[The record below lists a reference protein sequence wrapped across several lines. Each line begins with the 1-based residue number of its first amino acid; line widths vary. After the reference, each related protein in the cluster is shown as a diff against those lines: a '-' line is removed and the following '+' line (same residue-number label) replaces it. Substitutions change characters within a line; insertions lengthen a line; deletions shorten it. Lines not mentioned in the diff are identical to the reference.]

1 MNWALPAA
9 GVSSG
14 TRSSGGAWRFLA
26 ESSHQLASVAKWYPQ
41 SCSPNAGKREQS
53 VSIDVPELAGLEQ
66 VRGRWRSAV
75 AGVLAKSTRKDP
87 EQLGDAPERLLETP
101 TYDGIAIRALYT
113 ALDELP
119 EPPLPGEWP
128 YVRGGDALRDVKT
141 GWRVAEAFPA
151 TPVPGVAAADV
162 NSAVLDALGNGA
174 SALVLRI
181 GESGVAPGQLADAL
195 QGVYLSMA
203 PLILEA
209 GADYA
214 AASDVALALAEG
226 VEPDQ
231 RATVSIDLGGD
242 PLTAALSERAAPKIE
257 DVVAVAKR
265 AAEHTGVRAIT
276 VDGPA
281 FHNLGAN
288 ATWELA
294 AGVAAAVSYLRVL
307 TEAGMP
313 IGRAL
318 RQISFRFAA
327 DDDQFMTIAKF
338 RAARNLWARVAEV
351 VGDPDAGAAVIHAET
366 SLPMMTQRDPWVN
379 MLRCTLAAFGAGVG
393 GADSLLVFPFDVA
406 IDGGFPDTATSFAR
420 RIARNTQLLLL
431 EESHVGRVLDPA
443 GGSWFVED
451 LTARLAEQAWQ
462 HFQAIEAHGGF
473 TEAVDFIAAQIGEI
487 AARRSDDIAHRRTAI
502 TGVNEFPNLTEP
514 PLPQSD
520 SSYSPL
526 AAGKLVRYAAEFE
539 ALRDRSDA
547 FVARTGSRPQA
558 LLLPLGP
565 LAENNI
571 RATFASNLL
580 ASGGIEAVNP
590 GTVDV
595 AGVAAAVAEAG
606 APTVAVICG
615 TDKRYQDEASG
626 VVQAARAAGIDRVYL
641 AGPEKAVADAE
652 HQPDQFLTAKINAV
666 EALSDLLTRLGA

>member
-1 MNWALPAA
+1 M
-9 GVSSG
+9 
-14 TRSSGGAWRFLA
+14 
-26 ESSHQLASVAKWYPQ
+26 
-41 SCSPNAGKREQS
+41 
-53 VSIDVPELAGLEQ
+53 SIDVPELGELEQ

-87 EQLGDAPERLLETP
+87 QQLGDAPERLLETP

-128 YVRGGDALRDVKT
+128 FVRGGDALRDVKS
-141 GWRVAEAFPA
+141 GWKVAEAFPA
-151 TPVPGVAAADV
+151 TPVPGVAAQDV

-174 SALVLRI
+174 GAVVLRI
-181 GESGVAPGQLADAL
+181 GESGVAPDQLGEAL
-195 QGVYLSMA
+195 EGVYLSMA

-214 AASDVALALAEG
+214 AAGDVALALAHA

-231 RATVSIDLGGD
+231 RATLSIDLGGD
-242 PLTAALSERAAPKIE
+242 PLSAALSERPAPKIE

-265 AAEHTGVRAIT
+265 AADHTGVRAIT

-288 ATWELA
+288 ATWEVA
-294 AGVAAAVSYLRVL
+294 ASVAAAVSYLRVL
-307 TEAGMP
+307 TESGLS
-313 IGRAL
+313 IGQAL

-327 DDDQFMTIAKF
+327 DDDQFITIAKF

-351 VGDPDAGAAVIHAET
+351 VGEPDAGAAVVHAET

-406 IDGGFPDTATSFAR
+406 IDGGFPDVATSFAR

-451 LTARLAEQAWQ
+451 LTRRLAEQAWE

-473 TEAVDFIAAQIGEI
+473 TQARDFIAGQIAEV

-520 SSYSPL
+520 STYSPL

-547 FVARTGSRPQA
+547 YLARTGSRPQV

-580 ASGGIEAVNP
+580 ASGGIEAINP
-590 GTVDV
+590 GTVDADGV
-595 AGVAAAVAEAG
+595 GSAVSDAGS
-606 APTVAVICG
+606 PTVAVICG
-615 TDKRYQDEASG
+615 TDKRYQAEASG
-626 VVQAARAAGIDRVYL
+626 VVRAARDAGIACVYL
-641 AGPEKAVADAE
+641 AGPDKAVADAE

-666 EALSDLLTRLGA
+666 QTLSDLLTRLGA

>member
-1 MNWALPAA
+1 M
-9 GVSSG
+9 
-14 TRSSGGAWRFLA
+14 
-26 ESSHQLASVAKWYPQ
+26 
-41 SCSPNAGKREQS
+41 
-53 VSIDVPELAGLEQ
+53 SIDVPELAGLEQ

-101 TYDGIAIRALYT
+101 TYDGVAIRALYT

-151 TPVPGVAAADV
+151 TPVPGVAATDV

-181 GESGVAPGQLADAL
+181 GESGVAPDQLADTL

-214 AASDVALALAEG
+214 AAGDVALALADE

-231 RATVSIDLGGD
+231 RATLSIDLGGD
-242 PLTAALSERAAPKIE
+242 PLTASLSGRAAPKIG
-257 DVVAVAKR
+257 DVVATAKR

-288 ATWELA
+288 ATWEVA

-307 TEAGMP
+307 TEAGMT
-313 IGRAL
+313 IGQAL

-351 VGDPDAGAAVIHAET
+351 VGEPDSGAAVIHAET

-406 IDGGFPDTATSFAR
+406 IDGGFPDIATSFAR

-473 TEAVDFIAAQIGEI
+473 TEAVDFIAGQIGEI

-558 LLLPLGP
+558 LLLPVGP

-590 GTVDV
+590 GTVDA

-606 APTVAVICG
+606 TPTVAVICG
-615 TDKRYQDEASG
+615 TDKRYQEEASG
-626 VVQAARAAGIDRVYL
+626 VVEAARAAGIDRVYL